1 MKVTVFATA
10 YDQPACISG
19 VRAFG
24 IGNGEKPE
32 QPTFTVKR
40 TEAREM
46 QVEIEGKNAVGYN
59 ILWGSS
65 PEKLYHSWMT
75 FAGTQKVP
83 ALIKGREYFVRVDAF
98 NENGITEGNVV
109 KL

>member
-1 MKVTVFATA
+1 M
-10 YDQPACISG
+10 
-19 VRAFG
+19 RAFG